1 MKRLP
6 SWIEWKPHLSYQDT
20 NFTIR
25 FDFEPLSDYV
35 AVCLYSLPDL
45 SKI

>member
-25 FDFEPLSDYV
+25 FEPLSDHV